1 MGAAGASPRA
11 LRAVIPEWERWDN
24 LGAGIPGRRYQTRT
38 GEGKDNNQH
47 RRNSHSY
54 PFPKINAAGIC
65 YVRKLRIIII
75 RLVPPRME
83 GNAKGNLLGNHETAR
98 SSLCTDTY
106 PN

>member
-47 RRNSHSY
+47 RRNSHSC
-54 PFPKINAAGIC
+54 PFPPKINAAGIC
-65 YVRKLRIIII
+65 YVRKLRIIIAYG
-75 RLVPPRME
+75 PPGGPGHAAAAIGVEKGLSE
-83 GNAKGNLLGNHETAR
+83 GFSG
-98 SSLCTDTY
+98 
-106 PN
+106 